1 MKNYYIMV
9 DEKNHIL
16 GQQLANTK
24 DRAIVIF
31 ERHTGIKA
39 IPLTMNEFRQTS
51 MYYHEQ
57 N

>member
-1 MKNYYIMV
+1 MV